1 MFISHN
7 ILNTKYVSKLYRK
20 RSPKKIFIG
29 KGELKHTSTK
39 VIITLYIYNTEKI
52 SLKRE
57 YKQLYLSLFSPKKKY
72 IVMKKGNKSLTFLKK
87 PLEKQIVLDKE
98 GNILKDNKGNDTI
111 IYNRPYT
118 LEEFLNSPK
127 YITTKI
133 NKTFSNTRTNNE
145 TFSDAP
151 IFKQVT
157 YYDLYSSIVELFV
170 DNLSSYLII
179 LNKYFEYLTKLVELK
194 ILNNYEKYII
204 FISLVNNYYYNYP
217 NFEYYKKVANRKYV
231 QNLYRLRYLLKFNIV
246 KFEKP
251 FIRKLID
258 LVENLYNKKVEFN
271 IVNLNQVHLN
281 SDILTQAVVLKLKN
295 KKNKF
300 YKIFKSSLNKV
311 KISDVSRLSQK
322 IDVSNKK
329 NYFINDIRNEY
340 INDMLNNQI
349 VKGDSLNELL
359 LNYFPSAN
367 KLEIEDLYGVEQSI
381 SLKDYVFRYLK
392 HFRLGGVRLEARGR
406 LSRRFTASR
415 SVFKLNWK
423 GGLKNVDSSFK
434 GLSAVMIR
442 GDTKSNVEY
451 SMLKS
456 KYRIGAFGVKG
467 WVSSK

>member
-1 MFISHN
+1 MDLLKGYFSMFISHN

-52 SLKRE
+52 TLKRE

-72 IVMKKGNKSLTFLKK
+72 IIMKKGNKDLTFLKK
-87 PLEKQIVLDKE
+87 PLEKKIVLDKE
-98 GNILKDNKGNDTI
+98 GNVFKDIKGNDI
-111 IYNRPYT
+111 IMYNRPYT

-133 NKTFSNTRTNNE
+133 SETFFNTRTNINE

-151 IFKQVT
+151 IFKQIT
-157 YYDLYSSIVELFV
+157 YYDVYSSIVELFV
-170 DNLSSYLII
+170 DNLSSYLTI
-179 LNKYFEYLTKLVELK
+179 LNKYFEFLTKLVELK
-194 ILNNYEKYII
+194 ILNKHEKFLI

-217 NFEYYKKVANRKYV
+217 NYEYYKKIVNRKYL
-231 QNLYRLRYLLKFNIV
+231 QNLYRLRYLLKFNNV

-258 LVENLYNKKVEFN
+258 IVENLYNKKVEFN

-311 KISDVSRLSQK
+311 KISDASRLSQK

-329 NYFINDIRNEY
+329 HYFINDIRNVY
-340 INDMLNNQI
+340 INDMLNNKI
-349 VKGDSLNELL
+349 VKRDSLNELL

-367 KLEIEDLYGVEQSI
+367 KLEIEDMYGVEQSI
-381 SLKDYVFRYLK
+381 SLQDYVFRYLK

-415 SVFKLNWK
+415 SVFKLN
-423 GGLKNVDSSFK
+423 
-434 GLSAVMIR
+434 
-442 GDTKSNVEY
+442 
-451 SMLKS
+451 
-456 KYRIGAFGVKG
+456 
-467 WVSSK
+467 

>member
-1 MFISHN
+1 MNLLKGYFSMFISHN
-7 ILNTKYVSKLYRK
+7 VLNTKYVSKLYRK
-20 RSPKKIFIG
+20 RSPKKIFLG

-39 VIITLYIYNTEKI
+39 VIITLYVYNTEKI

-72 IVMKKGNKSLTFLKK
+72 IVIKKDNKSLTFLKK
-87 PLEKQIVLDKE
+87 PLEKQIILDKE
-98 GNILKDNKGNDTI
+98 GNILKDIKGNDII

-133 NKTFSNTRTNNE
+133 NETFFNTRTNINE

-151 IFKQVT
+151 IFKQIT
-157 YYDLYSSIVELFV
+157 YYDVYSSIVELFV
-170 DNLSSYLII
+170 DNLSSYLTI

-194 ILNNYEKYII
+194 ILNDHEKFLI

-217 NFEYYKKVANRKYV
+217 NYEYYKKIANRKYI
-231 QNLYRLRYLLKFNIV
+231 QNLYRLRYLLKFNNV

-329 NYFINDIRNEY
+329 NYFINDIRNVY
-340 INDMLNNQI
+340 INDMLNNKI

-381 SLKDYVFRYLK
+381 SLKDYIFRYLK

-415 SVFKLNWK
+415 SVFKLN
-423 GGLKNVDSSFK
+423 
-434 GLSAVMIR
+434 
-442 GDTKSNVEY
+442 
-451 SMLKS
+451 
-456 KYRIGAFGVKG
+456 
-467 WVSSK
+467 